1 MADNSMANNGL
12 SFQTAQIPLR
22 LSPWVIEGAF
32 IVLLLLSFVGLTPF
46 QIRDPQVLAMTNS
59 APSSGDGDMIR
70 QIAFL
75 SVLMVLSAGA
85 LQRRGLAIIRAVP
98 VSMLLVL
105 AWCAASALWAGEPGI
120 AFRRAGLEIVVVTS
134 LMLAVEALGTKRC
147 LELLRYVMIGVLVVD
162 WISIP
167 LIPQARHLANETDP
181 SIVGDWRGLYYQKN
195 ITGAVCALSI
205 LVFGYFA
212 LRDRRKL
219 DYALLLATAIFLIMT
234 NSKSS
239 MGLLPASLLAAG
251 LYVVATRTTL
261 DRAIVLT
268 GLALTFILAAA
279 AIVVEWQ
286 TITHIFSDP
295 DAFTG
300 RVEIWHAELAHIADH
315 PLLGA
320 GFGTFADAGARSP
333 LYPYVHDKW
342 VGAVAHGHNG
352 YLQLLVT
359 IGGIGFVLAMAA
371 FIANPVIGF
380 WRGRK
385 DLLLTAFLF
394 SVFIFVLLHN
404 LTETDF
410 LEGAGPPWAMFV
422 LMIAMLR
429 ARHEDREPEATSWPS
444 R

>member
-1 MADNSMANNGL
+1 MAENGL
-12 SFQTAQIPLR
+12 AYQTARPMR
-22 LSPWVIEGAF
+22 LAPWVIEGAF

-46 QIRDPQVLAMTNS
+46 QLRDPQALAIGNGAT
-59 APSSGDGDMIR
+59 GGGGDMIR
-70 QIAFL
+70 QVAFL
-75 SVLMVLSAGA
+75 GVLMVLSAGA
-85 LQRRGLAIIRAVP
+85 LQRRGFAIIRAVP

-147 LELLRYVMIGVLVVD
+147 LELLRYVMIGVLVVN

-167 LIPQARHLANETDP
+167 LIPQARHLANENDP
-181 SIVGDWRGLYYQKN
+181 SIIGDWRGLYYQKN

-219 DYALLLATAIFLIMT
+219 DYALLIATAGFLVMT

-251 LYVVATRTTL
+251 IFVLATRKTL

-268 GLALTFILAAA
+268 GLVLTAVLAAA
-279 AIVVEWQ
+279 AVAVEWQ

-295 DAFTG
+295 NAFTG

-342 VGAVAHGHNG
+342 VGAVSHGHNG

-359 IGGIGFVLAMAA
+359 IGGIGFALAMSA
-371 FIANPVIGF
+371 FIAGPVIAF
-380 WRGRK
+380 WRNRK
-385 DLLLTAFLF
+385 DMLLTAFLF
-394 SVFIFVLLHN
+394 TVFIFVLLHN
-404 LTETDF
+404 FMETDY
-410 LEGAGPPWAMFV
+410 LEGAGPAWAMFV

-429 ARHEDREPEATSWPS
+429 ARHDEPEPEATAWPN